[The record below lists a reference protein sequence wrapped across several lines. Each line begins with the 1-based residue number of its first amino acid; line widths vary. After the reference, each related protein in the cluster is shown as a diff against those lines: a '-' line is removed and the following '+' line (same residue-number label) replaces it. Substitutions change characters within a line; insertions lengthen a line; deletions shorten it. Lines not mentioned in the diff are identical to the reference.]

1 MGFSDSLGSV
11 SVEIRAKLDRYKR
24 DMKTAVATTQKSAA
38 KMQASMS
45 KFAVANQGAMLGVAA
60 AIGLATR
67 NAVQFADQIDKVS
80 VKTGL
85 TRKTLQGLEFASTQL
100 GFSFQTIETLG
111 FRVTRRM
118 GEAAE
123 GNERVAD
130 AFKQAGVKLRDV
142 NGQFRD
148 INKVFPEL
156 LDNLSKMENEAER
169 NALGVKIFDTEF
181 RTLLPLLEAGAGSIK
196 EMTDKAAD
204 LGIILEDDVLKA
216 MVDFGDKTDILTRKL
231 RALFIEIAG
240 PIIGGLT
247 GMLDL
252 LNKLP
257 EGTDAAAVSLAALGL
272 VALKFGP
279 QAAVAT
285 AAIGG
290 LLYVVDQLADGFSK
304 ALDPTTATADA
315 LGAMAGE
322 ARNIKTEADAANE
335 AISELAVTASK
346 NPALF
351 EFLKRK
357 KAGESEASIRADF
370 ESRDMALPGEMTKKA
385 QAAAAVETEKT
396 FDELVNKYKE
406 EIINPT
412 LTIEER
418 AKKTAQELIQADK
431 AAADAMAENTS
442 SARGELKSAFK
453 QAGRYLLEGDFKSA
467 LESLAQSFTDK
478 LQDRMMDGLFDT
490 LFGKSGGG
498 GSTGLLGGA
507 GGGIFDFFSGEGF
520 ANGGNPPVGKA
531 SMVGERG
538 PEMFVPKSAGTII
551 PNEALGGGQGNI
563 VMNNS
568 FNGDAVSRQEMA
580 MFSAQLR
587 QQIVQ
592 ETGRRAANGGAF
604 ARQFRSA

>member
-24 DMKTAVATTQKSAA
+24 DMKSAVATTQSSAA

-45 KFAVANQGAMLGVAA
+45 KFAAANKGAMLGVAA

-85 TRKTLQGLEFASTQL
+85 TRKSLQGLEFASTQL

-130 AFKQAGVKLRDV
+130 AFKQAGVALKDT
-142 NGQFRD
+142 NGEFRD

-156 LDNLSKMENEAER
+156 LDNLSKMENTAER

-196 EMTDKAAD
+196 EMTDKAEE
-204 LGIILEDDVLKA
+204 LGLIMSDDALKA
-216 MVDFGDKTDILTRKL
+216 MVSFGDSTDIVTRQL

-240 PIIGGLT
+240 PILGGLST
-247 GMLDL
+247 LVTV
-252 LNKLP
+252 LNQLP
-257 EGTDAAAVSLAALGL
+257 PVFRIATI
-272 VALKFGP
+272 
-279 QAAVAT
+279 AAVAFGAALLVLSPTIAAIGAGITAVT
-285 AAIGG
+285 AAIGYFTG
-290 LLYVVDQLADGFSK
+290 AVEEAGTASGMTDQLTALKNLKAELEADPVRDNFRLDMTNRQIKGLESEMAKLETIAK
-304 ALDPTTATADA
+304 AADKQVKSV
-315 LGAMAGE
+315 LGGTGVSADM
-322 ARNIKTEADAANE
+322 NVKTEVTTDGTSAAQEE
-335 AISELAVTASK
+335 AKAVQDS
-346 NPALF
+346 
-351 EFLKRK
+351 
-357 KAGESEASIRADF
+357 
-370 ESRDMALPGEMTKKA
+370 MA
-385 QAAAAVETEKT
+385 QASADTRESVRQT
-396 FDELVNKYKE
+396 FKE
-406 EIINPT
+406 
-412 LTIEER
+412 
-418 AKKTAQELIQADK
+418 
-431 AAADAMAENTS
+431 
-442 SARGELKSAFK
+442 
-453 QAGRYLLEGDFKSA
+453 AGKYLLQGDFKGA
-467 LESLAQSFTDK
+467 LESLATSFAEK
-478 LQDRMMDGLFDT
+478 MQERLLDRATNGLMDMLMGP
-490 LFGKSGGG
+490 SGGG
-498 GSTGLLGGA
+498 GGGGLLGSMGTSL
-507 GGGIFDFFSGEGF
+507 FSNLGF
-520 ANGGNPPVGKA
+520 ANGGQPPVGKA

-551 PNEALGGGQGNI
+551 PNEALGGGQGSI

-568 FNGDAVSRQEMA
+568 FNGDAISRQEMA

-604 ARQFRSA
+604 AKQFRRA